1 MSKEA
6 KSPYQ
11 INSGKFLFES
21 LPEWLRGNL
30 TDTQRY
36 TLLWIIAGLVCGLVA
51 VVFHVLIDALF
62 ELIWRTGKSLG
73 PVGFVVVMLLAP
85 PLGGLVSGLVIHF
98 FAPSAAGSGI
108 PQTKAAY
115 YNNFGIMSLREAM
128 WRFIIGTISVGSGMS
143 LGREG
148 PTVHICAAIASK
160 FGQWFGLAKKRVQA
174 MVPVG
179 MGAGIA
185 AAFNTPLAAMFFVFE
200 ELLDNFSSKSL
211 FGILVA
217 LVIAATVERSILGE
231 HPAFDID
238 LPMFYQSPWM
248 FLALPLAVLSAFSG
262 HYFVELLLKSR
273 EWFRTRSNLARWLQ
287 PTIGGFGVSILGL
300 TVYFI
305 TGQENRGVFGIGYHD
320 LSATLNGHMTVL
332 YVLVLLFV
340 GKYFATIVAYSSGGS
355 GGLFAPALF
364 LGGMLGGIIGII
376 AQPVF
381 AYANMDYT
389 NMEIGALALL
399 GMGTFFAAVI
409 RAPFTSIVIILEM
422 TQNYTLIL
430 PLMVGNILAWLISQ
444 RLRPISLY
452 DALLLQDKIS
462 LKKFA
467 SYQGEQDWRNLP
479 ISTLM
484 TFDCITVDGNKTAA
498 DNLKAL
504 GDRKKHAY
512 PVISQ
517 SRELI
522 GVITHHELVEDMRDK
537 PEVLTRD
544 LIVGQKLITLTPDAS
559 IRQAANTLVLNDYEQ
574 APVVSQEDKK
584 RLLGIVTLHDIARQ
598 QNAISDSMERD

>member
-1 MSKEA
+1 MSKET
-6 KSPYQ
+6 KTPYQ
-11 INSGKFLFES
+11 ISSAKFLFES

-36 TLLWIIAGLVCGLVA
+36 TLLWIIAGVVCGLVA

-62 ELIWRTGKSLG
+62 ALIWKTAKSLNNE
-73 PVGFVVVMLLAP
+73 VGFIAVMLLSP
-85 PLGGLVSGLVIHF
+85 TLGGLFSGLVIKY

-115 YNNFGIMSLREAM
+115 YNNFGVLSLREAM
-128 WRFIIGTISVGSGMS
+128 WRFIIGTVSVGSGMS

-217 LVIAATVERSILGE
+217 VVIAATVERSILGE
-231 HPAFDID
+231 HPALDIA
-238 LPMFYQSPWM
+238 LPAFTTDPWM
-248 FLALPLAVLSAFSG
+248 IISVPLGIAAAFFG
-262 HYFVELLLKSR
+262 HWFVELLLKARAYFRSR
-273 EWFRTRSNLARWLQ
+273 QEVARWLQ
-287 PTIGGFGVSILGL
+287 PAVGGLAVGIIGLSI
-300 TVYFI
+300 YYA
-305 TGQENRGVFGIGYHD
+305 TGKENRGIFAIGYND
-320 LSATLNGHMTVL
+320 LESTLNGHITVL
-332 YVLVLLFV
+332 GVLLLLFL
-340 GKYFATIVAYSSGGS
+340 GKAAATIVAYSSGGS
-355 GGLFAPALF
+355 GGLFAPSLF
-364 LGGMLGGIIGII
+364 IGAMLGGIIGYIG
-376 AQPVF
+376 QPLF
-381 AYANMDYT
+381 HYGNET
-389 NMEIGALALL
+389 IGAIALL
-399 GMGTFFAAVI
+399 GMGAFFAAVI
-409 RAPFTSIVIILEM
+409 RSPMTSIMIIFEM
-422 TQNYTLIL
+422 THNYTLIL

-444 RLRPISLY
+444 RLRAVSLY

-479 ISTLM
+479 ISTIM
-484 TFDCITVDGNKTAA
+484 TFDCIAVDGNMTAA

-504 GDRKKHAY
+504 GERKKHAY

-517 SRELI
+517 NRELI

-537 PEVLTRD
+537 PDLLTRD
-544 LIVGQKLITLTPDAS
+544 LIAGQKLVSLMPDVS

-574 APVVSQEDKK
+574 APVVSQEDSK

-598 QNAISDSMERD
+598 QNAISDSMERE